1 MYSRQEYIEFLLD
14 HYQNPRNRHAMSDA
28 DVVRPGGNPGCGDV
42 ITLYLKVDPVT
53 ERVTDISFEGE
64 GCTISQASTSIL
76 TEMVQGKTL
85 AEIEALSHD
94 DLLDT
99 LGRDVVMTRPRCAL
113 LSLDTL
119 MGATR
124 EYRTQQQQA
133 KLSDEE

>member
-1 MYSRQEYIEFLLD
+1 MYSRQDYIEFLLD
-14 HYQNPRNRHAMSDA
+14 HYQNPRNRHAMGDA

-85 AEIEALSHD
+85 AEVEALSHD
-94 DLLDT
+94 DLLDI

-133 KLSDEE
+133 KLSREE

>member
-14 HYQNPRNRHAMSDA
+14 HYQNPRNRHAMNDA

-85 AEIEALSHD
+85 AEVEAMSHD
-94 DLLDT
+94 DLLDI

-133 KLSDEE
+133 KLSGEE